1 MAEVAGHGEVG
12 QRWPRVAVAVFA
24 MLHGA
29 HLMWFLGAWIPRT
42 HAVGPEPWLFSPGVT
57 ITGAVGRLSG
67 LLALAAATGFVAAG
81 LGVLTAAAWWPAV
94 MLAAAGL
101 SVLVVVPWW
110 PASFPPSPNATLA
123 NVGLVQVTTV
133 PGLRE
138 FAHVP

>member
-1 MAEVAGHGEVG
+1 MG
-12 QRWPRVAVAVFA
+12 WLRVAVAVFA
-24 MLHGA
+24 MLHGGA

-81 LGVLTAAAWWPAV
+81 IGVLTAAAWWSAV

-101 SVLVVVPWW
+101 SVVVVVPWW
-110 PASFPPSPNATLA
+110 CRGCRRPSRRRSTRRWPTWAWCWSPPCRPCGSSHTFPDPS
-123 NVGLVQVTTV
+123 
-133 PGLRE
+133 
-138 FAHVP
+138 